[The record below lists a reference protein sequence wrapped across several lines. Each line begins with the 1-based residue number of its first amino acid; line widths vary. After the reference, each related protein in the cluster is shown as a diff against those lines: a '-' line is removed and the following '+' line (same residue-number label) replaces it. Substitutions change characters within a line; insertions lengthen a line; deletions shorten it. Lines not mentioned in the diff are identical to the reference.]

1 MSPSTYNNFTQDMIE
16 EEPLDH
22 HQTFKCIKKKC
33 LSCLIRSFLQLKVK
47 VVAED
52 EWFFLLLRNDP
63 VTQNKI
69 FCHFTMKKLL
79 SVLPPDHHD
88 HH

>member
-52 EWFFLLLRNDP
+52 E
-63 VTQNKI
+63 
-69 FCHFTMKKLL
+69 
-79 SVLPPDHHD
+79 
-88 HH
+88 